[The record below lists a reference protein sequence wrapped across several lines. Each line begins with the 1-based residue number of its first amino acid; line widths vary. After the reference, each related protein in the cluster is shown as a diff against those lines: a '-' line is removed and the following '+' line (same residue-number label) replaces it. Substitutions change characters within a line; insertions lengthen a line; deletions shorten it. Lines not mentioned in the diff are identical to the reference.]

1 MRLALLKAGSMAEA
15 VLTPR
20 NKDLESGLWTREC
33 TAHGHENTGKT
44 DENGSKNASA
54 NFASNQNKLSRG

>member
-1 MRLALLKAGSMAEA
+1 MRLALLKPGSMAEA

-33 TAHGHENTGKT
+33 TAHEHENTGKT
-44 DENGSKNASA
+44 DENGSTKTRARTLPLARWS
-54 NFASNQNKLSRG
+54 